1 MKLADQVEGGG
12 FAFDAGVEGE
22 DDLLDAFF
30 IDAGEKLLVAGRFEL
45 HAGHPVVVAVRCIVP
60 QSDLPGDLR
69 CRCGR
74 IARDD
79 LDADSLDRLQLVTAM
94 EDEFDIEI
102 DDEKLEAINS
112 VAEAI
117 VAIKSALGE

>member
-1 MKLADQVEGGG
+1 MEQSEIFEKVADI
-12 FAFDAGVEGE
+12 A
-22 DDLLDAFF
+22 
-30 IDAGEKLLVAGRFEL
+30 
-45 HAGHPVVVAVRCIVP
+45 
-60 QSDLPGDLR
+60 SDVLGINADE
-69 CRCGR
+69 
-74 IARDD
+74 ITEETTFDD

>member
-1 MKLADQVEGGG
+1 MEHSEIFENVADI
-12 FAFDAGVEGE
+12 A
-22 DDLLDAFF
+22 
-30 IDAGEKLLVAGRFEL
+30 
-45 HAGHPVVVAVRCIVP
+45 
-60 QSDLPGDLR
+60 SDVLGINADE
-69 CRCGR
+69 
-74 IARDD
+74 ITEETTFDD

>member
-1 MKLADQVEGGG
+1 MEHSEIFEKVADI
-12 FAFDAGVEGE
+12 A
-22 DDLLDAFF
+22 
-30 IDAGEKLLVAGRFEL
+30 
-45 HAGHPVVVAVRCIVP
+45 
-60 QSDLPGDLR
+60 SDVLGINADE
-69 CRCGR
+69 
-74 IARDD
+74 ITEETTFDD

-117 VAIKSALGE
+117 VAIKSALGECARVFDR

>member
-1 MKLADQVEGGG
+1 MEHSEIFETVADI
-12 FAFDAGVEGE
+12 A
-22 DDLLDAFF
+22 
-30 IDAGEKLLVAGRFEL
+30 
-45 HAGHPVVVAVRCIVP
+45 
-60 QSDLPGDLR
+60 SDVLGINADE
-69 CRCGR
+69 
-74 IARDD
+74 ITEETTFDD

>member
-1 MKLADQVEGGG
+1 MEHSEIFEKVADI
-12 FAFDAGVEGE
+12 A
-22 DDLLDAFF
+22 
-30 IDAGEKLLVAGRFEL
+30 
-45 HAGHPVVVAVRCIVP
+45 
-60 QSDLPGDLR
+60 SDVLGINADE
-69 CRCGR
+69 
-74 IARDD
+74 ITEETTFDD
-79 LDADSLDRLQLVTAM
+79 LDADSLDRLQLVAAM

>member
-1 MKLADQVEGGG
+1 MEHSEIFEKVADI
-12 FAFDAGVEGE
+12 A
-22 DDLLDAFF
+22 
-30 IDAGEKLLVAGRFEL
+30 
-45 HAGHPVVVAVRCIVP
+45 
-60 QSDLPGDLR
+60 SDVLGINADE
-69 CRCGR
+69 
-74 IARDD
+74 ITEETTFDD

-117 VAIKSALGE
+117 VAIKSALG

>member
-1 MKLADQVEGGG
+1 MEHSEIFEKVADI
-12 FAFDAGVEGE
+12 A
-22 DDLLDAFF
+22 
-30 IDAGEKLLVAGRFEL
+30 
-45 HAGHPVVVAVRCIVP
+45 
-60 QSDLPGDLR
+60 SDVLGINADENTEETTF
-69 CRCGR
+69 
-74 IARDD
+74 DD

>member
-1 MKLADQVEGGG
+1 MEHSEIFEKVADI
-12 FAFDAGVEGE
+12 A
-22 DDLLDAFF
+22 
-30 IDAGEKLLVAGRFEL
+30 
-45 HAGHPVVVAVRCIVP
+45 
-60 QSDLPGDLR
+60 SDVLGINADE
-69 CRCGR
+69 
-74 IARDD
+74 ITEETTFDD

-117 VAIKSALGE
+117 LAIKSALGE